1 MTRHT
6 LTSKWRRLEAFYYL
20 EQNRFTLRP
29 APNSSMAFLPHGRYV
44 ITVRGQEWASGVEPL
59 PEDYDGYMKQFDAS
73 VDAVIRQYVSEA
85 LNTYIRG
92 TFFASAVMIGAAS
105 EKAIYMVAESLVPG
119 LQDVAK
125 QETLKKRL
133 R

>member
-1 MTRHT
+1 
-6 LTSKWRRLEAFYYL
+6 
-20 EQNRFTLRP
+20 
-29 APNSSMAFLPHGRYV
+29 MAFLPHGRYV

-119 LQDVAK
+119 LKDVAK
-125 QETLKKRL
+125 QETPKKRL

>member
-1 MTRHT
+1 
-6 LTSKWRRLEAFYYL
+6 
-20 EQNRFTLRP
+20 
-29 APNSSMAFLPHGRYV
+29 
-44 ITVRGQEWASGVEPL
+44 
-59 PEDYDGYMKQFDAS
+59 MKQFDVS

-105 EKAIYMVAESLVPG
+105 EKAIYMVAESLVPA
-119 LQDVAK
+119 LQDVVK